1 MVQCVVIAMWA
12 KQFGIE
18 RTRFESA
25 LDPKRVILC
34 VGVLKIDTPGLK
46 KHLASWPDRRYNTP
60 NLNMRE
66 SPSNQVT
73 AVLLHLVKKGSLTT
87 CKTTDSVGAHGNSG
101 NKSVKK

>member
-1 MVQCVVIAMWA
+1 MWA

-34 VGVLKIDTPGLK
+34 IGVLKIDTPDLK

-60 NLNMRE
+60 NLNMKE
-66 SPSNQVT
+66 SPSNQAT

-87 CKTTDSVGAHGNSG
+87 CKTTDSGGIHGNSG